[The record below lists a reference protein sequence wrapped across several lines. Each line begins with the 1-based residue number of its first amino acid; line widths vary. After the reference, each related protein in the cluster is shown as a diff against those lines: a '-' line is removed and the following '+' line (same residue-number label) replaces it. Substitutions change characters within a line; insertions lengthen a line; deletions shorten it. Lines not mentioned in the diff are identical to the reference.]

1 MEEQL
6 VSIIVP
12 VYNMAEVLYT
22 SAKTFINQTYKNLEI
37 IMIDDGSAD
46 DSLRVMQQLA
56 AADTR
61 IRVYHQENQG
71 AAGARN
77 TGMSHASGKYYYFPD
92 ADDRIK
98 ENAVEKL
105 VSAIENTGADMAVC
119 GYEWVNGQDECIM
132 RKSYK
137 PKYFSGKY
145 IRENY
150 DEFIDRDSEYGI
162 YGSMANKLYRAEIIK
177 NNKLSVPKIS
187 KSEDEAF
194 NILFLS
200 NAGSVCFIEDV
211 LYYYYMSGIVKK
223 GEKYLKNYIES
234 VAAFKNLQMNVVY
247 NWNRDNKK
255 VLEKICRNLAVNFDI
270 YIQMLFLAIP
280 RYKVFK
286 RYKAVKN
293 VVEVFN
299 NELPCR
305 EFEPDFR
312 KYKYLVDKKIIRLC
326 IIEELKVM
334 SEIKNNAK

>member
-1 MEEQL
+1 
-6 VSIIVP
+6 
-12 VYNMAEVLYT
+12 
-22 SAKTFINQTYKNLEI
+22 
-37 IMIDDGSAD
+37 
-46 DSLRVMQQLA
+46 
-56 AADTR
+56 
-61 IRVYHQENQG
+61 
-71 AAGARN
+71 
-77 TGMSHASGKYYYFPD
+77 
-92 ADDRIK
+92 
-98 ENAVEKL
+98 
-105 VSAIENTGADMAVC
+105 
-119 GYEWVNGQDECIM
+119 
-132 RKSYK
+132 
-137 PKYFSGKY
+137 
-145 IRENY
+145 
-150 DEFIDRDSEYGI
+150 
-162 YGSMANKLYRAEIIK
+162 MANKLYRAEIIK

-326 IIEELKVM
+326 IIEDLKVM

>member
-12 VYNMAEVLYT
+12 VYNMAEVLNT
-22 SAKTFINQTYKNLEI
+22 SAKTFINQTYRNIEI

-46 DSLRVMQQLA
+46 DSLRVMQKLA

-61 IRVYHQENQG
+61 IRVYHQGNQG

-77 TGMSHASGKYYYFPD
+77 AGMLHASGKYYYFPD
-92 ADDRIK
+92 ADDRIR
-98 ENAVEKL
+98 EDAVEKL
-105 VSAIENTGADMAVC
+105 VSAIEETEADMAVC
-119 GYEWVNGQDECIM
+119 GYEWVNGQGECIK

-137 PKYFSGKY
+137 PKCFSGKY

-177 NNKLSVPKIS
+177 NKKLSVPEIS

-234 VAAFKNLQMNVVY
+234 VVAFKNLQLNVVY

-293 VVEVFN
+293 AVEVFN
-299 NELPCR
+299 NELPGR
-305 EFEPDFR
+305 EFKPDFR
-312 KYKYLVDKKIIRLC
+312 KYKYLVNKKIIRLC
-326 IIEELKVM
+326 IIENLKVM
-334 SEIKNNAK
+334 SEIRNSAK